1 MIKYFCDRCGK
12 EIDPSDV
19 RLKPTDY
26 GEYAAKNVDF
36 RVDFSNRNTDCTVSS
51 REEYEMYKS
60 IPNLLCDDCKM
71 DFVKWC
77 KSEKEN
83 DNG

>member
-12 EIDPSDV
+12 EIDSSDV
-19 RLKPTDY
+19 RLKPTDF

-36 RVDFSNRNTDCTVSS
+36 RVDFSNMNTDRTVISDEQ
-51 REEYEMYKS
+51 REMYES
-60 IPNLLCDDCKM
+60 IPNLLCHDCKI

-77 KSEKEN
+77 KEQRTE
-83 DNG
+83 